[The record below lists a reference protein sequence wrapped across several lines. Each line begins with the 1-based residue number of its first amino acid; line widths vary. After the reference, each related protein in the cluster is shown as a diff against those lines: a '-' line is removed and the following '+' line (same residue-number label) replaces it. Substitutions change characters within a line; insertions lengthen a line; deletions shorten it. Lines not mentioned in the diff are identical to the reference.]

1 MLLTAGLLLQ
11 YFNSFF
17 SCKPIFH
24 TLSRKAAATTDCC
37 YWIEAKGRA
46 APSQL
51 QGRTCAGPWHQ
62 EGTLPEVL
70 MKLGAALVIDYF
82 PRHVTFIPISGCGS
96 LWAWLWLCQG
106 GHCQY
111 SRTTWGAGLG
121 DNPQFPN
128 FHLNGALHRLDEG
141 MY

>member
-46 APSQL
+46 ESSQL
-51 QGRTCAGPWHQ
+51 PGRTCAG
-62 EGTLPEVL
+62 VL
-70 MKLGAALVIDYF
+70 AA
-82 PRHVTFIPISGCGS
+82 G
-96 LWAWLWLCQG
+96 
-106 GHCQY
+106 
-111 SRTTWGAGLG
+111 GAGFAK
-121 DNPQFPN
+121 Q
-128 FHLNGALHRLDEG
+128 RLFLKS
-141 MY
+141 